1 MVGGEHKCAP
11 ADAAHA
17 AAGHHQS
24 SHHCHLLPDTPH
36 TSTHPTGSLVLS
48 IRQVFAIK
56 ESAQEVNRSPLMM
69 TISVYLTNKG
79 RFTWG
84 LFSFPT
90 ITFTNTNNRRPLR
103 PLTAAF
109 GLLRWSGPHT
119 GGEKRWGRPSSQH
132 LSFSALPFVDLPLP
146 FQCLS
151 VASP

>member
-79 RFTWG
+79 RLHMEAVQFPHHYIYKHKQSQATTASDCCLRAATLVRSAHWG
-84 LFSFPT
+84 
-90 ITFTNTNNRRPLR
+90 
-103 PLTAAF
+103 
-109 GLLRWSGPHT
+109 
-119 GGEKRWGRPSSQH
+119 
-132 LSFSALPFVDLPLP
+132 
-146 FQCLS
+146 
-151 VASP
+151 